1 MTLKFISHPSIEK
14 TKLNLNMNEKFTFR
28 KVSVNEVER
37 IIKKLPKIKA
47 TGGDIPLKILKE

>member
-47 TGGDIPLKILKE
+47 TDGDIPLKILKE